1 MWLQMFSYA
10 ISYYKYV
17 QQLLLKPPWS
27 NTVMEK
33 WRVYLNLTIQKMLTT
48 STLHFQNLVPNL
60 RSLESKFSQND
71 SKVEHSPFQHDLCRE
86 LSIWI
91 QHHIA
96 FASTALHIQQTTT
109 SHIASALHNDQ
120 LTEKEKPPPQKLR
133 TSWETTASKTKTK
146 ILPVRRWHVC
156 FLGWPH
162 QNLGCRSQIDRIGCR
177 ASRSGPTGSRSTSA
191 SRRAS
196 PRRRTRRWLHFGCS
210 SSGTWFVSVIR
221 SAHAKLWPS

>member
-71 SKVEHSPFQHDLCRE
+71 SKVEHSPFQRDLCRE
-86 LSIWI
+86 LSIESNPTS
-91 QHHIA
+91 HLP
-96 FASTALHIQQTTT
+96 TLHFTYSKQLHLTLRPPCTTT
-109 SHIASALHNDQ
+109 NSPKKKNLHHKNCEQTERPQ
-120 LTEKEKPPPQKLR
+120 LRKRKRKYYLYVVGMFVFSVGR
-133 TSWETTASKTKTK
+133 TKTLDAEAK
-146 ILPVRRWHVC
+146 
-156 FLGWPH
+156 
-162 QNLGCRSQIDRIGCR
+162 SIG
-177 ASRSGPTGSRSTSA
+177 
-191 SRRAS
+191 
-196 PRRRTRRWLHFGCS
+196 
-210 SSGTWFVSVIR
+210 
-221 SAHAKLWPS
+221 